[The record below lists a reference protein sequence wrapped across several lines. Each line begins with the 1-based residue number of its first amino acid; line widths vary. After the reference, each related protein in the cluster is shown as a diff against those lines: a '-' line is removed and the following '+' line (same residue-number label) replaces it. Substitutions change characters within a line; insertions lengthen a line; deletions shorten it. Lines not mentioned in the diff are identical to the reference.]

1 MRIALVITELEPGG
15 AERCLVNLAI
25 GLIPS
30 GFETAV
36 VSLAPRPAA
45 DRDALVRRLEEA
57 SVPVQFLDARSIWQ
71 APATI
76 RRLRRLLADVRPDV
90 VQSFLFHANVL
101 GSRALGGKERPMLIT
116 GVRVADPARWRQRL
130 EAWTSR
136 RADRVVCVSRAV
148 ADFCGAQAG
157 FPRDKLQVI
166 PNGIDLAC
174 YPPGRR
180 LSPGQVGLPD
190 DRRVLLFV
198 GRLHPQ
204 KAVDWLI
211 GLAPRI
217 LDRLPCHDLVLAG
230 DGPQRLELERLAARS
245 EVAERV
251 RFLGHRA
258 DVPDLLAAAD
268 LLVLP
273 SRWEGMP
280 NVVLEAMA
288 SALPVVATKAAG
300 VVELLG
306 PLVDRQTVEIGDG
319 EALTEAIIQIAG
331 QPALAAELGQANRQ
345 RVAEHFSL
353 ERMIQAYA
361 ELYRTER
368 L

>member
-25 GLIPS
+25 GLTPH
-30 GFETAV
+30 GFETV
-36 VSLAPRPAA
+36 VYSLAPRPAA

-57 SVPVQFLDARSIWQ
+57 SIPVQFLGAHSIWQ

-76 RRLRRLLADVRPDV
+76 RRLRRLLADFRPDV
-90 VQSFLFHANVL
+90 VQTFLFHANVI
-101 GSRALGGKERPMLIT
+101 GSRALGSTERPILIT

-136 RADRVVCVSRAV
+136 RADRIVCVSLAV
-148 ADFCGAQAG
+148 ADFCAAQAG
-157 FPRDKLQVI
+157 FPRDKLHVI
-166 PNGIDLAC
+166 PNGIDLAG

-180 LSPGQVGLPD
+180 LNPGQVGLPEE
-190 DRRVLLFV
+190 RRVLLFV

-230 DGPQRLELERLAARS
+230 DGPQRIELERLAAS
-245 EVAERV
+245 SGVATRV

-258 DVPDLLAAAD
+258 DVADLLAAAD

-288 SALPVVATKAAG
+288 SARPVVATKAAG

-306 PLVDRQTVEIGDG
+306 PLADRQTVEIGDG
-319 EALTEAIIQIAG
+319 GALTEAIFQIAS

-361 ELYRTER
+361 ELYRAGR
-368 L
+368 